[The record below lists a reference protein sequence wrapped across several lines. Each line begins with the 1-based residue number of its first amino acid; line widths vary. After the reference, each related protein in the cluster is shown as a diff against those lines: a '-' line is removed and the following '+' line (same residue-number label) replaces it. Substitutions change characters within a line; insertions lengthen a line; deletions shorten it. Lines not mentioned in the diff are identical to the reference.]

1 MVKKY
6 TSLTILFLFLIYG
19 CGFKVVDKNA
29 SNNFDIVEIETT
41 GDNRINFNLKN
52 RLLYSSKKNLG
63 NPISVNINTEKNKR
77 IKEKNIKNQI
87 TKYEIEININ
97 VSLIEIK
104 KQKKYEFNILKTSA
118 FNVAEQYSQ
127 TLNNEKKL
135 VELMTEE
142 MVDDILEEINNKLND
157 L

>member
-1 MVKKY
+1 MIKKH
-6 TSLTILFLFLIYG
+6 TALTILFLFLING
-19 CGFKVVDKNA
+19 CGFKVVNKNA
-29 SNNFDIVEIETT
+29 SNNFNIVEIETT
-41 GDNRINFNLKN
+41 GDNKINFNLKN
-52 RLLYSSKKNLG
+52 RLLYSSKKDLG
-63 NPISVNINTEKNKR
+63 NPISVKINTEKSKR

-97 VSLIEIK
+97 VSLIEVK
-104 KQKKYEFNILKTSA
+104 KQKKHEFNILKTSA
-118 FNVAEQYSQ
+118 YNVAEQYSQ

-142 MVDDILEEINNKLND
+142 MVDDILEEINNNLND